1 MLEVGMKLGKRSGL
15 DLCEQLIMWLD
26 PDTTLGSSSVTAK
39 ISAGG
44 IGEAYR
50 ARDATLDPDHA

>member
-1 MLEVGMKLGKRSGL
+1 MKLGKRSGL